1 MDNTKTGNLIREA
14 RKEKGLTQLELSEK
28 LHVSD
33 RAVSKWERGL
43 CAPDIALL
51 EPLSEALGLTLT
63 ELISGER
70 NSSPDTE
77 AAVKDTISYS
87 RAEISRRGRTD
98 RRKIIAI
105 GLAAA
110 ILAAAVCLGFMWY
123 RGFFHIIGRYP
134 SPDGETVT
142 TVYSQIVRRSGAPTE
157 GGFTLRDEGYYRG
170 RTNYLDAEF
179 KGLWWS
185 PDGKKQ
191 VVAMSVD
198 GPGWEEV
205 GETFLA
211 INYYERNSG
220 GDLDARLER
229 GIYGV
234 EFFAAVPWDGE
245 HFRRLIEFEFVRWSS
260 ADPDKM
266 LVYFR
271 YFDADEAYHE
281 GYLWYDCESGTVSGE
296 MEIEQGEKNTD
307 ELLEIW
313 DKIMG

>member
-14 RKEKGLTQLELSEK
+14 RKEKSLTQLELAGK

-51 EPLSEALGLTLT
+51 EPLGEALGLTVT

-70 NSSPDTE
+70 NFAPDPET
-77 AAVKDTISYS
+77 AVKDTISYS
-87 RAEISRRGRTD
+87 RAEIKQRSRTA

-123 RGFFHIIGRYP
+123 KGFFYIIGRYP
-134 SPDGETVT
+134 SPDGSTLT
-142 TVYSQIVRRSGAPTE
+142 TVYSRNMSYSGPPEE
-157 GGFTLRDEGYYRG
+157 GGFSTKDTGYYRG
-170 RTNYLDAEF
+170 MTGYLNAEF

-191 VVAMSVD
+191 VVSMAPT
-198 GPGWEEV
+198 GEGWEGLGNIV
-205 GETFLA
+205 LILNDFVRNKGCNLDHYLQRAIYDETF
-211 INYYERNSG
+211 
-220 GDLDARLER
+220 
-229 GIYGV
+229 
-234 EFFAAVPWDGE
+234 FADVPWDSE
-245 HFRRLIEFEFVRWSS
+245 HFRRLIEFEFVQWSG

-266 LVYFR
+266 LIYFSYLDGEMYFR
-271 YFDADEAYHE
+271 E
-281 GYLWYDCESGTVSGE
+281 GYMWYDYESGEVYGE
-296 MEIEQGEKNTD
+296 MEIEQGEKETD
-307 ELLEIW
+307 FIHKMW
-313 DKIMG
+313 DEVMG